1 MVNSKGILLTRIRF
15 QDGIRPLCRHAPRNS
30 ILFCNQI
37 RHLLDGADSLRII
50 RFDISAGKCL
60 FGRQQMLLS
69 TRQPHSARKSSPCKR
84 CRPSRTRRGRR
95 SPRARAFRYTL
106 KTPYRDG
113 TTHVIFEPEDFIAR
127 LAALVPKPRAHLTRY
142 HSVFA
147 PPSPDRAQIVPS
159 AVVHV
164 GRSHA
169 RVRRPAD

>member
-1 MVNSKGILLTRIRF
+1 MPIRSATDASKY
-15 QDGIRPLCRHAPRNS
+15 
-30 ILFCNQI
+30 
-37 RHLLDGADSLRII
+37 
-50 RFDISAGKCL
+50 SATTLGQKVFTL
-60 FGRQQMLLS
+60 QTL
-69 TRQPHSARKSSPCKR
+69 PPE
-84 CRPSRTRRGRR
+84 PD
-95 SPRARAFRYTL
+95 TL